1 MNLASPKNKYR
12 GNYYL
17 VFDYMPYDI
26 TGLIDKKIK
35 FNISQI
41 KCIMQ

>member
-1 MNLASPKNKYR
+1 MSIASAKNKFR

-17 VFDYMPYDI
+17 LFDYMPYDL

-35 FNISQI
+35 FNLSQI
-41 KCIMQ
+41 KCIMK